1 VVDPN
6 IPRFN
11 QSLVA
16 AVSALAFI
24 AGRWEVVPVL
34 AVVLA
39 AGSLFG
45 IRAMLF
51 GQIYLRAVRPAL
63 RIGPPRELEW
73 AAPPRF
79 AQTMGAVVLAAATVA
94 FVAGLAAVGWALTL
108 VVCALSLLGAV
119 TKLCV
124 GCEIYMAIARVRGWS
139 A

>member
-1 VVDPN
+1 MVDPN

-16 AVSALAFI
+16 VVSALAFVT
-24 AGRWEVVPVL
+24 GGWYVVPLL
-34 AVVLA
+34 AVVMA
-39 AGSLFG
+39 AGSLLG

-51 GQIYLRAVRPAL
+51 GQIYLRVVRPVL
-63 RIGPPRELEW
+63 RIGPARELEP

-79 AQTMGAVVLAAATVA
+79 AQTMGAGVLAVATVA
-94 FVAGLAAVGWALTL
+94 FVAGASAVGWALTL
-108 VVCALSLLGAV
+108 VVCALALLGAV

-124 GCEIYMAIARVRGWS
+124 GCEIYMAIARLRGRT